1 MLNCAIIDDEKS
13 VHKIIKDIVKKDSL
27 PLTISESAYD
37 GIEGKNI
44 IKNNKF
50 DIIFIDIQMPY
61 LDGFDLISKYP
72 ENNYIIVTA
81 FDYFDY
87 AQKALRLGVKDILLK
102 PIDRNQLAE
111 AISRGIGFKLTN
123 NEIIDEVLL
132 YIHRNYSQ
140 EIMVSDIAKKYFMNS
155 SNFSRLFKNSV
166 GISMVDY
173 IRKLRIARAKDLL
186 DSSYKSIAE
195 ISLEVGYKSENLF
208 YKDFKRIEN
217 ITPSKY
223 REKGIW

>member
-27 PLTISESAYD
+27 PLTISESGYD
-37 GIEGKNI
+37 GVEGKNI

-111 AISRGIGFKLTN
+111 AISRAIGFTLTH
-123 NEIIDEVLL
+123 NEIIDKVLL

-186 DSSYKSIAE
+186 DSSYKSISE
-195 ISLEVGYKSENLF
+195 ISIEVGYKSENLF
-208 YKDFKRIEN
+208 YKDFKRIES

-223 REKGIW
+223 RDKGI